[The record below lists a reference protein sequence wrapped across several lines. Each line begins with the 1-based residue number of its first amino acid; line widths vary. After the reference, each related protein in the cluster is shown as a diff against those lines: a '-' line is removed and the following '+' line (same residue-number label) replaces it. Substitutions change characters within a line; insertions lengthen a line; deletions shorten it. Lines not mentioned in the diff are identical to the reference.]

1 MSLFQG
7 SSPQPCGRAVLLSI
21 KPKYADLILAGSKRV
36 EFRRSWAAQDVGVIV
51 LYSSAPV
58 QKIVGM
64 VEVSKVV
71 VASPTALWKTCT
83 DMGGGLTRQ
92 ELRAYFAGKSRG
104 VAVLL
109 GRVFNSSKS
118 LAPSDVI
125 DGFVPPQSFRYLDAG
140 EYANLEKK
148 MIGRKGRK

>member
-1 MSLFQG
+1 M
-7 SSPQPCGRAVLLSI
+7 
-21 KPKYADLILAGSKRV
+21 
-36 EFRRSWAAQDVGVIV
+36 IV

-64 VEVSKVV
+64 VEVAEAV
-71 VASPTALWKTCT
+71 VASPTTLWKICT

-92 ELRAYFAGKSRG
+92 ELRTYFAGKSKG

-109 GRVFNSSKS
+109 GRVFSPPQS

-125 DGFVPPQSFRYLDAG
+125 DNFVPPQSFRYLNAS
-140 EYANLEKK
+140 EYAKLEKK
-148 MIGRKGRK
+148 VIGRKGRK

>member
-36 EFRRSWAAQDVGVIV
+36 EFRRSWATEDVGMIV

-64 VEVSKVV
+64 VEVVKVV
-71 VASPTALWKTCT
+71 VASPTTLWKTCT
-83 DMGGGLTRQ
+83 DLGGGLTRQ
-92 ELRAYFAGKSRG
+92 ELRTYFAGKSKG

-109 GRVFNSSKS
+109 GRVFSPSKS
-118 LAPSDVI
+118 LTPSDVI
-125 DGFVPPQSFRYLDAG
+125 DNFVPPQSFRYLDAS
-140 EYANLEKK
+140 EYAKLEKK
-148 MIGRKGRK
+148 MIGRKGQK

>member
-21 KPKYADLILAGSKRV
+21 KPKYADLILSGFKRV
-36 EFRRSWAAQDVGVIV
+36 EFRRSWAAEGVGMIV

-64 VEVSKVV
+64 VEVAEVV

-92 ELRAYFAGKSRG
+92 ELRTYFAGKSKG

-109 GRVFNSSKS
+109 GRVFSPPKS

-125 DGFVPPQSFRYLDAG
+125 DNFVPPQSFRYLDAS
-140 EYANLEKK
+140 EFAKLEKK
-148 MIGRKGRK
+148 VFGRKGQK